1 MYTSILEL
9 VNIPLH
15 DFLFAAHDVESHGAG
30 SGGGMDQVAEWMQWR
45 PDWEKESYTEHRD
58 LVLMPVFAL
67 VFLSVRYLL
76 DSFIFQVCFAF
87 LFLLYVMQ
95 YLLRVPANIMTESF
109 WWIWQCDRNL
119 GHRFFLYNCLH
130 KVLNRLCTY
139 LQSMSGADKISLAC
153 CSLNGIAIEFFDL
166 AMSLAWRFLCNF
178 VDMFTKC
185 NSVFQ
190 HFVIV
195 SCLCNLPHIWK
206 EPHNSLVRSMH
217 CNAPPLA
224 YASYWH
230 NDP

>member
-1 MYTSILEL
+1 LPSSSSQFATCWTLSYFRSIL
-9 VNIPLH
+9 H
-15 DFLFAAHDVESHGAG
+15 S
-30 SGGGMDQVAEWMQWR
+30 
-45 PDWEKESYTEHRD
+45 
-58 LVLMPVFAL
+58 
-67 VFLSVRYLL
+67 
-76 DSFIFQVCFAF
+76 SFS
-87 LFLLYVMQ
+87 YVMQ
-95 YLLRVPANIMTESF
+95 CHLRVPANIMTESS

-139 LQSMSGADKISLAC
+139 LQSISGADKISLAC

-178 VDMFTKC
+178 VDMSTKC

-206 EPHNSLVRSMH
+206 EPHNSLVSSMH